1 MQQKFSLL
9 QTVWE
14 QRRGQVICVG
24 ALLLVICALGAVHGW
39 SVAPRLSALQDEQL
53 RLQKE
58 VRERQLEFARSGVPV
73 STAEQLK
80 SNLQRFQELIPAI
93 NQFSLFV
100 GELFSWADQSGLM
113 IHQISY
119 RPEAD
124 EAIGDIRYGLSFSVD
139 GDYGDVK
146 KFLYLLENT
155 DRILIIENISLS
167 GREGAGRGE
176 DTVSLRI
183 QLATY
188 FREEAT

>member
-24 ALLLVICALGAVHGW
+24 ALLLVICVLGAVHGW
-39 SVAPRLSALQDEQL
+39 SVAPRLSDLQDEQL

-139 GDYGDVK
+139 GDYGNVK
-146 KFLYLLENT
+146 KFLYFLENT

-167 GREGAGRGE
+167 GREGAGQGE